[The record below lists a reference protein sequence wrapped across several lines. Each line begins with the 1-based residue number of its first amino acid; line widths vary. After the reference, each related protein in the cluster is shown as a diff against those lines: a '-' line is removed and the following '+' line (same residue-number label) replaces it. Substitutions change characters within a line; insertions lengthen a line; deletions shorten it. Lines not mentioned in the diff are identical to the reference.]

1 MSKTS
6 VSRLLSIAV
15 LMALLLASFST
26 ISVVAKGNT
35 QGLVDKW
42 DQLIGNYN
50 RQSIAHNSAHHWA
63 EVWLMQNKNASAA
76 DKAKI
81 QKHLDI
87 CNSALAGA
95 TAIVMKHEGF
105 DSSGKVVDKAAARQS
120 IKDLNLILLKHAASV
135 RNLSAHVN

>member
-6 VSRLLSIAV
+6 VAKLISIAV
-15 LMALLLASFST
+15 LLALMLASFST
-26 ISVVAKGNT
+26 VGVAAKSTNT
-35 QGLVDKW
+35 GLESKW
-42 DQLIGNYN
+42 DQLVTNYN
-50 RQSIAHNSAHHWA
+50 RQALTHNSAHHWA

-95 TAIVMKHEGF
+95 TTIVTKHEGF
-105 DSSGKVVDKAAARQS
+105 NAKGKVVDKSAAEKS
-120 IKDLNLILLKHAASV
+120 IKDLNKMLLTHATSV

>member
-6 VSRLLSIAV
+6 VSRLISIAV
-15 LMALLLASFST
+15 LMALMLASFST
-26 ISVVAKGNT
+26 ISVIAKGNT
-35 QGLVDKW
+35 QGVEEKW
-42 DQLIGNYN
+42 DQLVSNYN
-50 RQSIAHNSAHHWA
+50 RQAVAHNSVHHWA
-63 EVWLMQNKNASAA
+63 EVWLMHNKDASAA

-105 DSSGKVVDKAAARQS
+105 DSKGKVVDKAAARQS
-120 IKDLNLILLKHAASV
+120 IKDLNLLLLKHAASV